1 MSNPSGRIEDQ
12 LPYNYRED
20 YPNFIV
26 LLKKYYDWMYGSNLG
41 ADEILAL
48 RNDTSWISTDIQK
61 YIQTQQSRYIGTSV
75 DDAIIELNSVPSPGN
90 ACDLLSNNISLTLSP
105 DNFIDKYGI
114 QFLDSSNNQLAT
126 PGINKD
132 ILKRK
137 FENMGYFPVDTNQLL
152 LLPVD
157 QVLMISL
164 LKHIY
169 SIKGTLQS
177 IKLFFNLFFDENIE
191 VYYPKLDIA
200 VIDDNFV
207 LDGTDVLRDDNY
219 YDEYSYV
226 IKTKNVPEYYKELFE
241 SIYLKLVHP
250 SGFNVFIRQQQISK

>member
-20 YPNFIV
+20 YPNFII

-41 ADEILAL
+41 ADEISAL
-48 RNDTSWISTDIQK
+48 RSDTSWISTDIQK
-61 YIQTQQSRYIGTSV
+61 YIETQQSRYIGRSI
-75 DDAIIELNSVPSPGN
+75 DDAIIELNNVPSPGT
-90 ACDLLSNNISLTLSP
+90 ASDLLSNNISLNISP
-105 DNFIDKYGI
+105 DNFVDKNGV
-114 QFLDSSNNQLAT
+114 QFLDSSSSQLST

-137 FENMGYFPVDTNQLL
+137 FENMGYFPVDTNEFL

-169 SIKGTLQS
+169 AIKGTFQS
-177 IKLFFNLFFDENIE
+177 IKLFFNLFFNENIE
-191 VYYPKLDIA
+191 IYYPKLNIA

-207 LDGTDVLRDDNY
+207 LDGVDVLRDDRY

-226 IKTKNVPEYYKELFE
+226 IKTQNAPEHYTELFN

-250 SGFNVFIRQQQISK
+250 TGFNVFIRHV